1 MRRSPLARSA
11 SLAPL
16 AGTLL
21 VLGLAPSSCS
31 DAAGARAP
39 SAPLEAGSP
48 WPKFRAGAAQDGASP
63 IGVRAHA
70 TGGALWSFR
79 TGKGIF
85 SSPVVGADGTV
96 FIGSADRTFYALDP
110 ASGASSVARG

>member
-1 MRRSPLARSA
+1 MRRSRLARSA
-11 SLAPL
+11 PPLSLVAL

-21 VLGLAPSSCS
+21 ALGLAPSSCS
-31 DAAGARAP
+31 DAAGASAP
-39 SAPLEAGSP
+39 SAPLESGSP

-85 SSPVVGADGTV
+85 S
-96 FIGSADRTFYALDP
+96 
-110 ASGASSVARG
+110 